1 MRKELPPPTTP
12 LLKILRDLGSA
23 AKRQEFAELAGTSVA
38 YLYQLASCA
47 RGACRTRLA
56 KGIADA
62 SVEMHKKYT
71 TGVVTMDTLATM
83 CPIEDPAKK

>member
-12 LLKILRDLGSA
+12 LLTILRDLGSA
-23 AKRQEFAELAGTSVA
+23 DKRQEFAVMAGTSVA

-47 RGACRTRLA
+47 RGSCRTRLA

-62 SVEMHKKYT
+62 SVEMSKRYGT
-71 TGVVTMDTLATM
+71 EPVTLDTLASM
-83 CPIEDPAKK
+83 CPMPEPKS

>member
-12 LLKILRDLGSA
+12 LLQVLRQLGSA
-23 AKRQEFAELAGTSVA
+23 DKRREFAKLVDTSVA

-56 KGIADA
+56 KNIADA
-62 SVEMHKKYT
+62 SVVMHERHGT
-71 TGVVTMDTLATM
+71 DIVTMDTLATM
-83 CPIEDPAKK
+83 CPMPEPKS